1 MAHLPVC
8 HIEHTKASIEY
19 YGKPKEWKSSYWE
32 FLWKHTFFAYNKN
45 SVKRLKITA
54 LGGHIEF
61 YTHLLWVNVPVNRAY
76 YYFFL
81 LRSHDLKMYS

>member
-1 MAHLPVC
+1 M
-8 HIEHTKASIEY
+8 ESQ
-19 YGKPKEWKSSYWE
+19 KSGNQVIGNFSE
-32 FLWKHTFFAYNKN
+32 NILFFAYNKN